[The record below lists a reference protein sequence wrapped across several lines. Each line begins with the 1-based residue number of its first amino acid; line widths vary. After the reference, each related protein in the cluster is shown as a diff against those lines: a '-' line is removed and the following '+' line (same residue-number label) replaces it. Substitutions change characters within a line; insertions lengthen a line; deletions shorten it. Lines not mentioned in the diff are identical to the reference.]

1 MALNPSPSNLDQ
13 QQILQRVMDSAN
25 DALRV
30 DANVTAT
37 IGEVTISADTSTIA
51 IEDPVTH
58 NILKINADGSVDANV
73 NVSASG
79 NDSILAVGTEDGT
92 LTGTQ
97 KVIRVDN
104 TGALV
109 ISGSTTVSG
118 TVNSNLNG
126 LNVWQTS
133 QASIGTSAVQL
144 TPTPLPTRSSVSV
157 KALTTSNNMIYVG
170 STSAVTTSNGYA
182 LFNGD
187 SIQLDLTAEGQIWA
201 ISGAA
206 GQSVFI
212 LELGS

>member
-1 MALNPSPSNLDQ
+1 
-13 QQILQRVMDSAN
+13 MDSAN

-187 SIQLDLTAEGQIWA
+187 SIQLDLTAAGQIWA

>member
-1 MALNPSPSNLDQ
+1 
-13 QQILQRVMDSAN
+13 MDSAN

-51 IEDPVTH
+51 IEDPVSH
-58 NILKINADGSVDANV
+58 NILKINGDGSIDANV
-73 NVSASG
+73 NVSAAG
-79 NDSILAVGTEDGT
+79 NDSILIVGTEDGT

-97 KVIRVDN
+97 KVVKIDN

-109 ISGSTTVSG
+109 VSSTGTSTVSG
-118 TVNSNLNG
+118 TVNTNLNG

-144 TPTPLPTRSSVSV
+144 AATPLATRSSVSV
-157 KALTTSNNMIYVG
+157 KALTTSNNMVYVG
-170 STSAVTTSNGYA
+170 STSSVTTSNGYA

-187 SIQLDLTAEGQIWA
+187 SIQLDLTAAGQIWA

>member
-1 MALNPSPSNLDQ
+1 
-13 QQILQRVMDSAN
+13 MDSAN